1 MTSKPARGF
10 AGMSPERQREI
21 ASLGGRTAHERR
33 TAHEFTSD
41 EAREAG
47 RKGGAAVSADRKHMA
62 KIGRTGGQRRWQK
75 EHQRTADVLR

>member
-1 MTSKPARGF
+1 MNRKPTRGF
-10 AGMSPERQREI
+10 AVMAPERQREL

-47 RKGGAAVSADRKHMA
+47 RKGGVAVSADREHMA
-62 KIGRTGGQRRWQK
+62 KIGRTGAQRRWQK
-75 EHQRTADVLR
+75 KHERNA

>member
-1 MTSKPARGF
+1 MNRKPTRGF
-10 AGMSPERQREI
+10 AGMAPERQREL

-47 RKGGAAVSADRKHMA
+47 RKGGAAVSADREHMA
-62 KIGRTGGQRRWQK
+62 KIGRTGAQRRWQK
-75 EHQRTADVLR
+75 KRERNAEALR

>member
-1 MTSKPARGF
+1 MISKPARGF

-21 ASLGGRTAHERR
+21 ASLGGRIAHERR
-33 TAHEFTSD
+33 TAHQFTSN

-47 RKGGAAVSADRKHMA
+47 RKGGAVVSADREHMA

-75 EHQRTADVLR
+75 EHGRTAEALR

>member
-10 AGMSPERQREI
+10 AAISPERQREI
-21 ASLGGRTAHERR
+21 ASLGGRAAHERR

-47 RKGGAAVSADRKHMA
+47 RKGGVAASADREHMA
-62 KIGRTGGQRRWQK
+62 KIGRRGSQRRWQK
-75 EHQRTADVLR
+75 KRERTAELLR

>member
-21 ASLGGRTAHERR
+21 ASLGGRTAHARR

-47 RKGGAAVSADRKHMA
+47 RKGGAAVSADREHMA
-62 KIGRTGGQRRWQK
+62 KIGRRGSQRRWQK
-75 EHQRTADVLR
+75 EHERNVEALR

>member
-21 ASLGGRTAHERR
+21 ASLGGRIARR
-33 TAHEFTSD
+33 IAHEFTSD

-47 RKGGAAVSADRKHMA
+47 RKGGAAVSADREHMA
-62 KIGRTGGQRRWQK
+62 KIGRRGSQRRWQK
-75 EHQRTADVLR
+75 EHKRNVEALR